1 MIQRKRT
8 SKSREKSKNADE
20 YKKKLLQSNSKNK
33 SRNIKEKIKMK
44 KVQVS
49 RLAASYSEYV

>member
-1 MIQRKRT
+1 VIQRKRT